1 MTTVQES
8 TNGHRF
14 CPLPR
19 PFPDSQ
25 HETQSEDSPNNN
37 LNPTPPSPSPATE
50 TFPASAYH
58 VPPKRF
64 APKAHAYRQDDFLD
78 LPPET
83 DPLPERCQFM
93 FSDGR
98 QCTMARSDIHPSLCT
113 YHSDREDQLFGD
125 PAGSFVTR
133 KLDLPELYSA
143 CRDLTTAAGVSRA
156 LGQVFRLL
164 AQHRISR
171 QEAATFAKLGHLLL
185 QSISAARSESIAGDN
200 DQANTVILS
209 SGESHGHQELS
220 PVNKVQQRRISQN
233 TAHSVLP
240 IPPREHSPEPTSSHQ
255 NGNSSPQPVP
265 SVNSSASQRP
275 LETSLQQL
283 ADHNTTA
290 INTSATS
297 VCNSREINTSE
308 NVELKTLQN
317 EHLQMYAPP
326 AMSRP
331 YRPPQHG
338 CPIRNRQGR
347 QHVV

>member
-1 MTTVQES
+1 MNTGQES
-8 TNGHRF
+8 LANSVFPPPRSAENVALQDRAD
-14 CPLPR
+14 LPT
-19 PFPDSQ
+19 DGA
-25 HETQSEDSPNNN
+25 NNN
-37 LNPTPPSPSPATE
+37 QNQFTNNAPVAE
-50 TFPASAYH
+50 NAYH
-58 VPPKRF
+58 VPPAHY
-64 APKAHAYRQDDFLD
+64 APKANAYRQDDFLD

-233 TAHSVLP
+233 TSHSVLP

-265 SVNSSASQRP
+265 SVKSSASQRP
-275 LETSLQQL
+275 LETSSQRL

-297 VCNSREINTSE
+297 VCNSLEINTSD
-308 NVELKTLQN
+308 NLKLKTLHN
-317 EHLQMYAPP
+317 EQLQKKGEEWGRDVA
-326 AMSRP
+326 
-331 YRPPQHG
+331 
-338 CPIRNRQGR
+338 NRRMAAQSATGR
-347 QHVV
+347 DASTSYE